1 MKATDALREA
11 GEKIINEMRTELYLS
26 LPFMGPAMDALP
38 CIPDRTTLTLGTDAQ
53 YLRYNPRFLIDT
65 YLLDPDSLPRVYM
78 HVLLHCLFRH
88 MYGMPKGGDVI
99 LWNLA
104 CDIAAESV
112 MDSIEN
118 APAVTRVVPD
128 CRREVYDRLGGA
140 MKTFTAERIYRYFSE
155 NRPDGVEEAKLREVF
170 LADDHSFWEEMRE
183 QEKKKDGG
191 DQGSEDAEENGQGG
205 EDNDKADSTGGD
217 HSRKD
222 DRSRDDEESGE
233 DRTDRDAWMSAEEL
247 AKALS
252 EAWKE
257 RAERLMDSLL
267 TFGSERGPGTGEF
280 ARVLAVQNRKRVSYR
295 DFLRRYAVVREEAK
309 VDPDSFDYGFYNYGM
324 ELYGNLPLIEEN
336 EYRESR
342 KVEELVIAIDTSAS
356 CQSKLVAQFLSET
369 AAVLQ
374 SQETFFHKTDLRI
387 IECDDQVRKDVKI
400 KSPEDIKAFMEAF
413 EVRGGYGTDF
423 RPVFAYIDRLQR
435 AGELRN
441 LRGLL
446 YYTDGFGI
454 YPTHPTPYETVFVYR
469 KDDAFEDRRAPD
481 WAVRLYL
488 TDSEQM

>member
-1 MKATDALREA
+1 MKNKTSGLGGKMKATDALREA

-38 CIPDRTTLTLGTDAQ
+38 CIPDRTTLTLGTDAE

-65 YLLDPDSLPRVYM
+65 YLTDPDSLPRVYM

-88 MYGMPKGGDVI
+88 MYGMPKGGDII
-99 LWNLA
+99 LWNLS
-104 CDIAAESV
+104 CDIAVESV
-112 MDSIEN
+112 MDSIGN

-128 CRREVYDRLGGA
+128 YRRGVYDMLGRA

-155 NRPDGVEEAKLREVF
+155 NRPDGEEEAKLRAAF
-170 LADDHSFWEEMRE
+170 LSDDHSFWEEMRE
-183 QEKKKDGG
+183 QEEKK
-191 DQGSEDAEENGQGG
+191 
-205 EDNDKADSTGGD
+205 
-217 HSRKD
+217 
-222 DRSRDDEESGE
+222 
-233 DRTDRDAWMSAEEL
+233 
-247 AKALS
+247 
-252 EAWKE
+252 
-257 RAERLMDSLL
+257 
-267 TFGSERGPGTGEF
+267 GSERGEGTGEF

-295 DFLRRYAVVREEAK
+295 DFLRRYAVVREEAR

-342 KVEELVIAIDTSAS
+342 KIEELVIAIDTSAS
-356 CQSKLVAQFLSET
+356 CQAELVAQFLSET

-374 SQETFFHKTDLRI
+374 SQETFFHKIDLRI
-387 IECDDQVRKDVKI
+387 IECDDQVRKDIKI
-400 KSPEDIKAFMEAF
+400 KSPEDIKAFLDAF

-423 RPVFAYIDRLQR
+423 RPVFAYVDQLQN

-469 KDDAFEDRRAPD
+469 KDNAFEDRLAPG
-481 WAVRLYL
+481 WAVRLFL
-488 TDSEQM
+488 DDSDQI

>member
-1 MKATDALREA
+1 
-11 GEKIINEMRTELYLS
+11 
-26 LPFMGPAMDALP
+26 
-38 CIPDRTTLTLGTDAQ
+38 
-53 YLRYNPRFLIDT
+53 
-65 YLLDPDSLPRVYM
+65 
-78 HVLLHCLFRH
+78 
-88 MYGMPKGGDVI
+88 
-99 LWNLA
+99 
-104 CDIAAESV
+104 
-112 MDSIEN
+112 
-118 APAVTRVVPD
+118 
-128 CRREVYDRLGGA
+128 
-140 MKTFTAERIYRYFSE
+140 
-155 NRPDGVEEAKLREVF
+155 
-170 LADDHSFWEEMRE
+170 
-183 QEKKKDGG
+183 
-191 DQGSEDAEENGQGG
+191 
-205 EDNDKADSTGGD
+205 
-217 HSRKD
+217 
-222 DRSRDDEESGE
+222 
-233 DRTDRDAWMSAEEL
+233 MSAEEL

-356 CQSKLVAQFLSET
+356 CQSKPVAQFLSET

-469 KDDAFEDRRAPD
+469 KDDAFEDRLAPD

-488 TDSEQM
+488 TDSEQT

>member
-1 MKATDALREA
+1 MKNKTSGLGGKMKATDALREA

-38 CIPDRTTLTLGTDAQ
+38 CIPDRTTLTLGTDAE

-65 YLLDPDSLPRVYM
+65 YLTDPDSLPRVYM

-88 MYGMPKGGDVI
+88 MYGMPKGGDII
-99 LWNLA
+99 LWNLS
-104 CDIAAESV
+104 CDIAVESV
-112 MDSIEN
+112 MDSIGN

-128 CRREVYDRLGGA
+128 YRRGVYDMLGRA

-155 NRPDGVEEAKLREVF
+155 NKPDGEEEAKLRAAF
-170 LADDHSFWEEMRE
+170 LSDDHSFWEEMRE
-183 QEKKKDGG
+183 QEEKKGSGDSDG
-191 DQGSEDAEENGQGG
+191 E
-205 EDNDKADSTGGD
+205 KT
-217 HSRKD
+217 
-222 DRSRDDEESGE
+222 ES
-233 DRTDRDAWMSAEEL
+233 SAEEL
-247 AKALS
+247 EKALR

-257 RAERLMDSLL
+257 RAERLQDELL
-267 TFGSERGPGTGEF
+267 TFGSERGEGTGEF

-295 DFLRRYAVVREEAK
+295 DFLRRYAVVREEAR

-342 KVEELVIAIDTSAS
+342 KIEELVIAIDTSAS
-356 CQSKLVAQFLSET
+356 CQAELVAQFLSET

-374 SQETFFHKTDLRI
+374 SQETFFHKIDLRI
-387 IECDDQVRKDVKI
+387 IECDDQVRKDIKI
-400 KSPEDIKAFMEAF
+400 KSPEDIKAFLDAF

-423 RPVFAYIDRLQR
+423 RPVFAYVDQLQN

-469 KDDAFEDRRAPD
+469 KDNAFEDRLAPG
-481 WAVRLYL
+481 WAVRLFL
-488 TDSEQM
+488 DDPDQI

>member
-99 LWNLA
+99 LWNLS
-104 CDIAAESV
+104 CDIAVESV

-128 CRREVYDRLGGA
+128 FRRAVYDRLGSA

-155 NRPDGVEEAKLREVF
+155 NRPDGGEEAKLLAAF
-170 LADDHSFWEEMRE
+170 LADDHSFWEEMKK
-183 QEKKKDGG
+183 QKEKKKDSG
-191 DQGSEDAEENGQGG
+191 DTGENDQSAEDSREER
-205 EDNDKADSTGGD
+205 AD
-217 HSRKD
+217 RN
-222 DRSRDDEESGE
+222 
-233 DRTDRDAWMSAEEL
+233 APMSAEEFG
-247 AKALS
+247 KALKD
-252 EAWKE
+252 AWKE
-257 RAERLMDSLL
+257 RAERLQDELL
-267 TFGSERGPGTGEF
+267 TFGSERGEGTGEF
-280 ARVLAVQNRKRVSYR
+280 ARILAVQNRKRVSYR
-295 DFLRRYAVVREEAK
+295 DFLRRYAIVREEAR

-356 CQSKLVAQFLSET
+356 CQAELVAQFLSET
-369 AAVLQ
+369 AAILQ

-387 IECDDQVRKDVKI
+387 IECDDQVRKDIKI
-400 KSPEDIKAFMEAF
+400 RSPEDIKAFLDSF

-423 RPVFAYIDRLQR
+423 RPVFAYVDRLQR

-469 KDDAFEDRRAPD
+469 KDNAFEDRQAPD

-488 TDSEQM
+488 DESDRIGVSSGM

>member
-65 YLLDPDSLPRVYM
+65 YLTDPDSLPRVYM

-88 MYGMPKGGDVI
+88 MYGMPKDGDVI
-99 LWNLA
+99 LWNLS
-104 CDIAAESV
+104 CDIAVESV

-118 APAVTRVVPD
+118 APAVTRVVTD
-128 CRREVYDRLGGA
+128 FRRTVYDRLGSA

-155 NRPDGVEEAKLREVF
+155 NRPDGEEEAKLRAAF
-170 LADDHSFWEEMRE
+170 LADDHSFWEEMKKQKE
-183 QEKKKDGG
+183 KKDGEDSG
-191 DQGSEDAEENGQGG
+191 GEDAEANDPGG
-205 EDNDKADSTGGD
+205 EDGEKS
-217 HSRKD
+217 
-222 DRSRDDEESGE
+222 ESAG
-233 DRTDRDAWMSAEEL
+233 EEL

-257 RAERLMDSLL
+257 RAERLQDELL
-267 TFGSERGPGTGEF
+267 TFGSERGGGTGEF

-295 DFLRRYAVVREEAK
+295 DFLRRYAVVREEAR

-342 KVEELVIAIDTSAS
+342 KIEELVIAIDTSAS
-356 CQSKLVAQFLSET
+356 CQAELVAQFLSET

-374 SQETFFHKTDLRI
+374 NQETFFHKIDLRI
-387 IECDDQVRKDVKI
+387 IECDDQVRKEIKI
-400 KSPEDIKAFMEAF
+400 KSPEDIRAFLDAF

-423 RPVFAYIDRLQR
+423 RPVFAYVDQLQS

-469 KDDAFEDRRAPD
+469 KDNAFEDRLAPG

-488 TDSEQM
+488 DDADQM